1 QPRDPCGGRCAR
13 LEPKGSPRGHP
24 DKEAALLAPEA
35 RGGKPVAIVAISV
48 TPIGTGSPSVGEYVA
63 DALRVI
69 ERSGLRYRLNAMH
82 TEIEGELEQVL
93 DLVPAIN
100 GACFARGAKR
110 GSTALKMAAGGDG
123 PLFLGAKGRRGEDGF
138 SR

>member
-1 QPRDPCGGRCAR
+1 M
-13 LEPKGSPRGHP
+13 
-24 DKEAALLAPEA
+24 LAPEA

-93 DLVPAIN
+93 DLVPAIHR
-100 GACFARGAKR
+100 ACFARGAKR
-110 GSTALKMAAGGDG
+110 VSTVLKIDDRRDALSSME
-123 PLFLGAKGRRGEDGF
+123 AKVRSVEERLRRP
-138 SR
+138 